1 MTNNFDPIEL
11 LSYVR
16 YRIYIYRVAGIH
28 RLLEGSKERI
38 EKIYTIPIN
47 PKITNR
53 LVSNDSLHHRR
64 SNRARN
70 PRKLVPEIALRTN
83 LVFRNTWRGGKERER
98 EKKEKSLETGNDT
111 LDVPR
116 ARDGIRIDDSPGEMG
131 ITAAG
136 YVGRVYKRGCL
147 WGQELNGGRARIRTR
162 ICGFTERHRGL
173 DRPCTQA

>member
-1 MTNNFDPIEL
+1 M
-11 LSYVR
+11 R

-47 PKITNR
+47 LKITNR

-98 EKKEKSLETGNDT
+98 ERKKRNPWKQVTTPSMSLVHGMESVSTIRQEKWESRPPVTSDAFT
-111 LDVPR
+111 SVDVYG
-116 ARDGIRIDDSPGEMG
+116 AR
-131 ITAAG
+131 
-136 YVGRVYKRGCL
+136 
-147 WGQELNGGRARIRTR
+147 N
-162 ICGFTERHRGL
+162 
-173 DRPCTQA
+173 

>member
-16 YRIYIYRVAGIH
+16 YRIYIYRVWESIVC
-28 RLLEGSKERI
+28 SKDRRERI

-98 EKKEKSLETGNDT
+98 ERKKRNPWKQVTTPSMSLVHGMESVSTIRQEKWESRPPVTSDAFT
-111 LDVPR
+111 SVDVYG
-116 ARDGIRIDDSPGEMG
+116 AR
-131 ITAAG
+131 
-136 YVGRVYKRGCL
+136 
-147 WGQELNGGRARIRTR
+147 N
-162 ICGFTERHRGL
+162 
-173 DRPCTQA
+173 